1 MKIISCLILASLP
14 VILIAGDGQEASV
27 EKSSVRATLVLPHA
41 TVLPGVPF
49 DMVVTLKNISD
60 RPVTVGLLA
69 ELVVTLPDGSVF
81 LSKGSDWLL
90 EPNDT
95 SGEPV
100 TSIELAPGEQVER
113 VANWD
118 RGSIP
123 SWSHTSSFSGPGDY
137 QVALQLARGYRDAS
151 GNERKNYAGTV
162 RTSTVLL
169 RRSVPAGEDEALWVE
184 MQRAAAGH
192 WTDDAFATTKVG
204 NALAKEIIQVHPTSA
219 YYPYAL
225 LLTNPVKQERDIAVL
240 IDASNRFPNS
250 PAFPYLL
257 KAAGDA
263 ALYEARTAEAV
274 RHDHSAAQ
282 NFYDL
287 AEVHYRAA
295 LRTTSAAIRET
306 AEKSLD
312 HAKRERE
319 KLKTMR
325 EK

>member
-1 MKIISCLILASLP
+1 MKIVSCLILASLP
-14 VILIAGDGQEASV
+14 VILTAGERRESPV
-27 EKSSVRATLVLPHA
+27 EKSAVRATLVVPHA

-69 ELVVTLPDGSVF
+69 KLVATLPDGSFF
-81 LSKGSDWLL
+81 LSTEADWLL

-100 TSIELAPGEQVER
+100 TSIELAPGEAVER

-123 SWSHTSSFSGPGDY
+123 SWSHSSSFSGPGDY
-137 QVALQLARGYRDAS
+137 QVSLQLARGYRDAS
-151 GNERKNYAGTV
+151 GDERKNYAGTIH
-162 RTSTVLL
+162 TSSALL
-169 RRSVPAGEDEALWVE
+169 RRSVPAGEDEAVWAE
-184 MQRAAAGH
+184 MQRVAAGH
-192 WTDDAFATTKVG
+192 WSDDGFATTKVG
-204 NALAKEIIQVHPTSA
+204 KALAKEIIQVHPTSA
-219 YYPYAL
+219 YFPYAL
-225 LLTNPVKQERDIAVL
+225 LLSNPVKQERDIAGL
-240 IDASNRFPNS
+240 LDASNRFPNS

-295 LRTTSAAIRET
+295 LRTDSAAIRET
-306 AEKSLD
+306 AERSLD

-325 EK
+325 ER